1 MQNDLSWTVHS
12 AAKGT
17 FFIIILLGIRRKHS
31 AYPLSETFF
40 SSSSLSSSL
49 RFNTHLSRM
58 TWLEATRRSFLLG
71 CAPNFI
77 NTPLL
82 YCWHW
87 VKSFLKFPATFFH
100 NFQKIFQTLDREQW
114 KLILTHFNLENIL
127 SSFALE
133 TGTMDNNLSD
143 C

>member
-1 MQNDLSWTVHS
+1 MNCSFSYQRNFFYYYFTRNQKKTFCVPTV
-12 AAKGT
+12 GNI
-17 FFIIILLGIRRKHS
+17 FLFIFCVIIT
-31 AYPLSETFF
+31 E
-40 SSSSLSSSL
+40 
-49 RFNTHLSRM
+49 RFNIH
-58 TWLEATRRSFLLG
+58 LEATRSFLLG

-87 VKSFLKFPATFFH
+87 VKSFLKFPATLFH

-114 KLILTHFNLENIL
+114 KLILTYFNLENIL

-133 TGTMDNNLSD
+133 TGTMNNNLWLLIVRALTFSS
-143 C
+143 